1 MSAKK
6 SPSLRPTDAELAILR
21 VLWDHGAATVREVH
35 GILNESKP
43 QGYTT
48 VLKFLQIMTE
58 KGLVLRDETSRSHI
72 YRSAV
77 PPERMQ
83 RSMVKEMVQKLFAGS
98 TRALVQQ
105 ALGSGPVSAEE
116 IAAIR
121 RTLDALEDK
130 PPCPPG
136 APEPPRRS

>member
-6 SPSLRPTDAELAILR
+6 PALLRPTDAELAILR
-21 VLWDHGAATVREVH
+21 VLWDRGEATVREVH
-35 GILNESKP
+35 EELIRHKE

-58 KGLVLRDETSRSHI
+58 KGLVLRDESSRSHV
-72 YRSAV
+72 YRAAV
-77 PPERMQ
+77 PPGRMQ

-105 ALGSGPVSAEE
+105 ALGTGKVTREE
-116 IAAIR
+116 IAEIR
-121 RTLDALEDK
+121 RTLDALEGN
-130 PPCPPG
+130 P
-136 APEPPRRS
+136 

>member
-6 SPSLRPTDAELAILR
+6 TSVPRPTDAELAILR
-21 VLWDHGAATVREVH
+21 VLWEKGAATVREVH
-35 GILNESKP
+35 QELSRTRG

-58 KGLVLRDETSRSHI
+58 KGLVRRDDSARSHI
-72 YRSAV
+72 YRASAA
-77 PPERMQ
+77 PEKMQ

-105 ALGSGPVSAEE
+105 ALGAGKVTPAE
-116 IAAIR
+116 IAEIR
-121 RTLDALEDK
+121 RTLDALERD
-130 PPCPPG
+130 P
-136 APEPPRRS
+136 